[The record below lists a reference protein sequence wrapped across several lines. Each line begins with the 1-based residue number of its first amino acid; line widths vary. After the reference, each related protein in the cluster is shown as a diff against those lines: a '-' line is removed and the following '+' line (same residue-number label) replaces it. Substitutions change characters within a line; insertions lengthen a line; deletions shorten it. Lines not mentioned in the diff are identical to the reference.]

1 MKHTK
6 EFAGLTS
13 LADLLD
19 DLGGIAPDRVLFR
32 PAPGRATER
41 DLLRINDR
49 KEVLCE
55 LVDGVLVEKPMG
67 ATESLLAGAFIQYI
81 RNYLERHELGTVLG
95 ADGTLRL
102 RPGLVRVP
110 DVSFISWD
118 RIEGDEFPHDPIP
131 ELAPDLAIEVLSEGN
146 TRKEMERKL
155 REYFTHGARLV
166 WIVDPQDRA
175 VDVYTSPDD
184 RRRLRNGQTLDG
196 GDVLPRFRLP
206 LRKLFAQSRRPRRK

>member
-1 MKHTK
+1 MKPTK
-6 EFAGLTS
+6 GIAGLTS

-41 DLLRINDR
+41 DLLRINER
-49 KEVLCE
+49 KQALCE

-67 ATESLLAGAFIQYI
+67 ARESLLALVISQFI
-81 RNYLERHELGTVLG
+81 RNYLMKHELGTVLG
-95 ADGTLRL
+95 ADGMLRL
-102 RPGLVRVP
+102 RPNLVRAP

-118 RIEGDEFPHDPIP
+118 RIAGDEFPDDPIP
-131 ELAPDLAIEVLSEGN
+131 ELAPDLAVEVLSEGN
-146 TRKEMERKL
+146 TQKEMETKV
-155 REYFTHGARLV
+155 REYFAHGVRLV

-175 VDVYTSPDD
+175 VDVYTSPND

-206 LRKLFAQSRRPRRK
+206 LRKLFAQTRRPRRK